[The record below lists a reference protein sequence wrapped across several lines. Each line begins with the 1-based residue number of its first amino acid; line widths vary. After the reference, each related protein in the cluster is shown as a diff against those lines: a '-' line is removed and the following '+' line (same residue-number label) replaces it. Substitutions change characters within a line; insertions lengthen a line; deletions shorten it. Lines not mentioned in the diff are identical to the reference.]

1 MRLAEVLFRYA
12 AWPVLFFGFGG
23 AIIWLAAADA
33 GLWPMFVVLAGAVA
47 FAFFAEVAIPYQPDW
62 NRSRG
67 DGVRDWLHATI
78 NTTLNRAALWL
89 LPWLTWMALGGGF
102 WPHAWPFALQV
113 VFAALILD
121 LGIAMAHH
129 ASHRFPLLWRFHAV
143 HHSPKR
149 LYGFN
154 GLMKHPVH
162 QAIETGSGVLP
173 LLLLGIPF
181 EVAITLPF
189 LVAIALLCQHSNA
202 DYRTG
207 WLKYIFANAEVHRFH
222 HANSAQGDVNFGL
235 FTVLYDHL
243 MGTFQYERGAAPRAS
258 GQIGI
263 AGEKTYPVSYWAQL
277 VEPFRRIPKT
287 RTPV

>member
-1 MRLAEVLFRYA
+1 MSFTKVLFRYGT
-12 AWPVLFFGFGG
+12 WPMLFFGFGG
-23 AIIWLAAADA
+23 AVVWLASANV
-33 GLWPMFVVLAGAVA
+33 GVWPMFAVLAGAVA
-47 FAFFAEVAIPYQPDW
+47 FSFFAERVIPYQPDW
-62 NRSRG
+62 NRTHG
-67 DGVRDWLHATI
+67 DVARDWLHALV

-89 LPWLTWMALGGGF
+89 LPWLTWTALGGGF
-102 WPHAWPFALQV
+102 WPHTWPFALQV

-129 ASHRFPLLWRFHAV
+129 ASHRFALLWRFHAV

-162 QAIETGSGVLP
+162 QAIETSSGVLP

-189 LVAIALLCQHSNA
+189 LVTIALLCQHSNA

-207 WLKYIFANAEVHRFH
+207 WFKYVFANAEVHRFH
-222 HANSAQGDVNFGL
+222 HANSADGDVNFGL
-235 FTVLYDHL
+235 FTVLYDRM
-243 MGTFQYERGAAPRAS
+243 MGTFRYEPDAAPRES
-258 GQIGI
+258 RQIGI
-263 AGEKTYPVSYWAQL
+263 AGEQPYPVNYWAQL
-277 VEPFRRIPKT
+277 AEPFRPSQ
-287 RTPV
+287 